1 MNKSFHRIYFEYVN
15 ILLSEFVSR
24 MGVLYILVYIYIKN
38 KFYYVNYVYPV
49 RTFFFCRK
57 IN

>member
-49 RTFFFCRK
+49 KTFFFLGR
-57 IN
+57 